1 MKYLKDY
8 LMFTETARNNI
19 DYSAEYPLSFKNVGI
34 PPSQKNQDDPT
45 GEIEN
50 NFQSVQKRFQQLLL
64 PVLQKDVSGNYTMND
79 AIQKSDEFFRN
90 TKGKIKEI
98 IDENQGDIEK
108 TVQALLKE
116 YEKKI
121 TVNQIEPLKQLNN
134 PEQQEQQTVADKPEM
149 SRESKQY

>member
-1 MKYLKDY
+1 MKYLKDF

-34 PPSQKNQDDPT
+34 PPSQKSQNDPT
-45 GEIEN
+45 GEIES
-50 NFQSVQKRFQQLLL
+50 NFQAVQKSFQQALL
-64 PVLQKDVSGNYTMND
+64 PVLRKNVNKNYTMND
-79 AIQKSDEFFRN
+79 AVQKSDEFFN
-90 TKGKIKEI
+90 STKGKIKEI
-98 IDENQGDIEK
+98 IDENQGNIEK
-108 TVQALLKE
+108 TVQSLLKE

-149 SRESKQY
+149 SRE